1 MFIVENHL
9 GDLEL
14 EKKETDGLRLYKLP
28 SNEWVPSIT
37 SVTSF
42 YNREVFREWRK
53 RVGNEE
59 ADRVTKEATRRGT
72 DFHEAAQA
80 YLENKELDWNDY
92 QPLTQFMFHSAKS
105 SLDKIGKIH
114 AIERTLY
121 SEYLGLAGRVDCI
134 AEYDGELAVIDFKT
148 SKKIKP
154 EEWIEQYFVQEVAYA
169 CMYYE
174 LTGIPIQK
182 LITIMVTPNGEVK
195 VYDKRNKGDYIKLL
209 SNMLKNLSK
218 TEWWLMGDINKA
230 LKEKFLCSAQF
241 AQDIEAIVKDDNL
254 GYIDAI
260 VHYCEQNAID
270 VESVPK
276 LISKP
281 LKEKLKWEATELNYL
296 KRTTRAKQPLRLV
309 LIATELI

>member
-80 YLENKELDWNDY
+80 YLENKELVWDDY

-134 AEYDGELAVIDFKT
+134 AEYEGELAVIDFKT

-154 EEWIEQYFVQEVAYA
+154 EKWIEQYFVQEVAYA

-209 SNMLKNLSK
+209 VKYVK
-218 TEWWLMGDINKA
+218 EFI
-230 LKEKFLCSAQF
+230 KEKYLCSAQF
-241 AQDIEAIVKDDNL
+241 AQDIEAIVKNDNL

-296 KRTTRAKQPLRLV
+296 KRTSRAKLPL
-309 LIATELI
+309 